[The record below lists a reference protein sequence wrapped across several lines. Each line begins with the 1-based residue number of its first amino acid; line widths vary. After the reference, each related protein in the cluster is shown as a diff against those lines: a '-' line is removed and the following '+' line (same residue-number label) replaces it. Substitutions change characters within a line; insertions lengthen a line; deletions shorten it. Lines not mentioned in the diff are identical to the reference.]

1 MTDQNKTQQ
10 RIRELTST
18 ILADYEKGRVVDKQN
33 HFDDPDKEVVADIL
47 KKVQIII
54 FPGYFSNEHSRTYTI
69 ANNISMLLEA
79 VLYKVTQYT
88 WHVRH

>member
-33 HFDDPDKEVVADIL
+33 HFDDPDKEAVADIL

-54 FPGYFSNEHSRTYTI
+54 FP
-69 ANNISMLLEA
+69 
-79 VLYKVTQYT
+79 
-88 WHVRH
+88 